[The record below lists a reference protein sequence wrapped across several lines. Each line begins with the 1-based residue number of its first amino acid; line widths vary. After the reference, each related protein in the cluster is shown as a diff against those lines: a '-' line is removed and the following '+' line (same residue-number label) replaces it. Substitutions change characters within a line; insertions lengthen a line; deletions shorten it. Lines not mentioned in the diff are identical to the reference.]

1 MTRQWQ
7 LMRDAQTFLEASRL
21 ANDAL
26 MGIHFVQIAR
36 QRGES
41 VSQLHIEKIDKGIEL
56 LETISRT
63 LEARE
68 KQETTSSEALSILY
82 VLSQGRMVGGQAS
95 LKKMLEDSITE
106 LKNFKE
112 GKIEAFE
119 EAEELL
125 EIIAKSTS
133 EEALK
138 ATSKVRIFMAEAR

>member
-26 MGIHFVQIAR
+26 MGVHFVQIAR
-36 QRGES
+36 QIGKS
-41 VSQLHIEKIDKGIEL
+41 VSPLYIEKIDRGIEL
-56 LETISRT
+56 LEMVSQI

-68 KQETTSSEALSILY
+68 RQKITSSEALSILY
-82 VLSQGRMVGGQAS
+82 VLSQGRMVREPAS
-95 LKKMLEDSITE
+95 LRKMIKDSITE
-106 LKNFKE
+106 LRSFKE
-112 GKIEAFE
+112 GKTEMFE

-125 EIIAKSTS
+125 EIIARSTS

-138 ATSKVRIFMAEAR
+138 AASKIRVFMTEAI